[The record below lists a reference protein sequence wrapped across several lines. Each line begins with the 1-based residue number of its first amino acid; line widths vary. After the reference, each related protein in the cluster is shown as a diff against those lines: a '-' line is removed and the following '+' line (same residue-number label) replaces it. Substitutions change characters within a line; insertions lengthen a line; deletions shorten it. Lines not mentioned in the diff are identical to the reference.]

1 MVLKLAKCFFCIH
14 RGGRMSFKNFIL
26 LMWWTTLIDFQM
38 VNQLCIFGINPTR
51 LWYII
56 AYIFV
61 LFMCFALLISSQ
73 HLCLCSWGMLVLLLI
88 CDALMRLFNRIY
100 IRLFVSV
107 PQVIE
112 SLLFIFPIFFSL
124 CCLVQNISVHLSKVT
139 DSSFCSKQSPLNLT
153 WWNFIS
159 DVSFCSGISIWFFSL
174 EFLYCS

>member
-1 MVLKLAKCFFCIH
+1 MLLSWMVLKLAKCFFCIH

-100 IRLFVSV
+100 VRLFVSV

-124 CCLVQNISVHLSKVT
+124 CCLVQNISVHLSRVT
-139 DSSFCSKQSPLNLT
+139 DSSSVVNNLLL
-153 WWNFIS
+153 IS
-159 DVSFCSGISIWFFSL
+159 HDEILFQMYLSVLGFPFGSFL
-174 EFLYCS
+174 